1 MLTKAAKQQLVDCC
15 RLGFRN
21 QYGEELDVELKI
33 KEDWDSLII
42 HEGTFTSIGLKRFYK
57 KDEQIDLKNK
67 YHIPYRGF
75 MMPVMEKDVI
85 VIQCICGE
93 FVILRIIGKESD
105 LEEIENYVRPDSV
118 LDLGMTYEEFKEAN
132 RRDLEFHK
140 RIQTY
145 SANFNKSPERFDAQG
160 NVITSLDHYDRF
172 EYVVKESNEQIYHI
186 YNGEKEKRR
195 LENRL
200 IYLEDK
206 KIDYDYSIDEK
217 YIEEAVDAIMNLY
230 PNEIEKYFTKGGE
243 YIYKNID
250 EISFETELTKGQIW
264 KAWKYMNWISIEKEI
279 KEINKTI
286 DNIDEKITEGKSVEK
301 MHDDDV
307 LPNLFKI

>member
-1 MLTKAAKQQLVDCC
+1 ML
-15 RLGFRN
+15 
-21 QYGEELDVELKI
+21 
-33 KEDWDSLII
+33 
-42 HEGTFTSIGLKRFYK
+42 H
-57 KDEQIDLKNK
+57 
-67 YHIPYRGF
+67 
-75 MMPVMEKDVI
+75 
-85 VIQCICGE
+85 
-93 FVILRIIGKESD
+93 
-105 LEEIENYVRPDSV
+105 
-118 LDLGMTYEEFKEAN
+118 
-132 RRDLEFHK
+132 
-140 RIQTY
+140 
-145 SANFNKSPERFDAQG
+145 
-160 NVITSLDHYDRF
+160 
-172 EYVVKESNEQIYHI
+172 
-186 YNGEKEKRR
+186 RR

-286 DNIDEKITEGKSVEK
+286 DDIDEKITEGKSIKK